1 MSISFLTYLTGTLPL
16 SGEDAE
22 RLLQFDQQATL
33 ALNGSHSLFLDNLM
47 ITVTNTFS
55 WSLLMLMLL
64 YVIFKNNS
72 WKDSLCILLTIG
84 LMIFVADR
92 ICSGWVKPTVARW
105 RPTRDPE
112 IMYLLDTVLNYRGG
126 RFGFFSGHACNTF
139 CIAMFLSW
147 LFRSTRM
154 TLVLFFWAATTTFTR
169 LYLGVHYLGDVTV
182 GLCVGSLLGIIFY
195 TVYYRLRLLFGKH
208 HLISNQFTSTGYLR
222 SDLDRFMTVIF
233 LNYILIIIFSV
244 TRGII

>member
-1 MSISFLTYLTGTLPL
+1 M
-16 SGEDAE
+16 EE
-22 RLLQFDQQATL
+22 LLQFDQQATL
-33 ALNGSHSLFLDNLM
+33 TLNGSHSLFLDNLM
-47 ITVTNTFS
+47 ITVTDTFS
-55 WSLLMLMLL
+55 WSLLIAMLL
-64 YVIFKNNS
+64 YVIFKNNT
-72 WKDSLCILLTIG
+72 WKEGLLILLTLG

-112 IMYLLDTVLNYRGG
+112 IMYLIDTVLNYRGG

-139 CIAMFLSW
+139 CMATFLAC

-154 TLVLFFWAATTTFTR
+154 TVVLYFWCITTTFTR

-182 GLCVGSLLGIIFY
+182 GLCVGILLGLLFY
-195 TVYYRLRLLFGKH
+195 TLYYRLQLRFGKVR
-208 HLISNQFTSTGYLR
+208 LISGQFTASGYLR
-222 SDLDRFMTVIF
+222 SDLNAFVTVIF
-233 LNYILIIIFSV
+233 LNYILITIFSL